1 MSSTSREYFDSMYAH
16 SSDPW
21 NFETSVYEKRKYVA
35 TMAALP
41 RRRYA
46 NAFEPGCSVGVLTE
60 MLAPRCDHLLS
71 TDIVLRAIRRAAE
84 RVKRFPH
91 VRVEKRSIWE
101 QWPDEEFDLIVLSEI
116 AYYFEE
122 ASLRD
127 IMSQIKDTTLG
138 GAHVVGVHWRGET
151 DYPLRGLRAHEIINE
166 TGCLDRIKHFMG
178 DEYVLDVWERST

>member
-1 MSSTSREYFDSMYAH
+1 MSSTSREYFDAMYAH

-21 NFETSVYEKRKYVA
+21 NFETSLYEKRKYGA

-46 NAFEPGCSVGVLTE
+46 NAFEPGCSIGVLTE
-60 MLAPRCDHLLS
+60 MLAPRCERLLAI
-71 TDIVLRAIRRAAE
+71 DIVPSAIRRTVE

-91 VRVEKRSIWE
+91 VQVERRSISE
-101 QWPDEEFDLIVLSEI
+101 EWPEDKFDLIVLSEI

-122 ASLRD
+122 AILRD
-127 IMSQIKDTTLG
+127 IMTQVSASTPA
-138 GAHVVGVHWRGET
+138 GAHVVGVHWCGKT
-151 DYPLRGLRAHEIINE
+151 DYPLSGLRTHEIMDQ
-166 TGCLDRIKHFMG
+166 TKCLDRIEHFMG